1 MKKNSRSAIAFLG
14 IGSNQEDPLS
24 QCLMAVSEIAA
35 LEDVGLLR
43 TSSWYQTDPVGLE
56 RQERF
61 VNAVAEIRTVRE
73 PHDLLKALQGI
84 EDAMGR
90 VRKIKWGPRIIDL
103 DILLYGQEI
112 IGDDH
117 LVIPHPE
124 LHRRRFVLVPLN
136 EIASYVIHPLFGITV
151 RGLLDRLEDRSNV
164 ELLKDPRLPR
174 FDVESM
180 K

>member
-1 MKKNSRSAIAFLG
+1 MKKNSRSRIAFLG
-14 IGSNQEDPLS
+14 IGSNQDDPLS
-24 QCLMAVSEIAA
+24 QCLRAVKEIAA
-35 LEDVGLLR
+35 LENVRLLR
-43 TSSWYQTDPVGLE
+43 TSSWYHTDPVGFE

-61 VNAVAEIRTVRE
+61 VNAVAEVRTVRG

-84 EDAMGR
+84 ESAMGR
-90 VRKIKWGPRIIDL
+90 VREIKWGPRIIDL
-103 DILLYGQEI
+103 DILLFGQEI

-136 EIASYVIHPLFGITV
+136 EIASYAIHPLFGITMK
-151 RGLLDRLEDRSNV
+151 GLLDRLEDRSEV
-164 ELLKDPRLPR
+164 EPLKDPRLLR
-174 FDVESM
+174 SDVESM